1 MKKELDNLKNKGFAI
16 VDIENI
22 KLFDKLKKNLV
33 NKLKIAQVTD
43 KNILTVREKIARMS
57 KTEVNKSMISLL
69 KNSNLSEMMI
79 NAFPKLVKKLC
90 TKKLFI
96 QRRATIIMN
105 LPGKGQP
112 KQWPHYELMSGIS
125 PFTYVI
131 WAPLHDLEDKS
142 GVYYL
147 DLKKSLKIMKKEE
160 SKGLVNGPDVLNMM
174 NKGEPLPL
182 KYGQAVIFNPFV
194 LHGNVDFNSNFARI
208 ACTVRFQS
216 CDKPLMQK
224 NTDYLK
230 YYKLN

>member
-43 KNILTVREKIARMS
+43 KNILTVRKKIARMS